1 VRFEQLSRA
10 PQQFIEPHAV
20 GGWLDERV
28 ESIAL
33 IARR

>member
-1 VRFEQLSRA
+1 VTRLRSLL
-10 PQQFIEPHAV
+10 EPHAAE
-20 GGWLDERV
+20 GWLDERV